1 MQEKDSPIFDKVS
14 EAYKKLL
21 SVCLRHQ
28 RLVVISSLLIFVASL
43 FGMGFIGMDFMPA
56 ADKGEL
62 SISIELPKG
71 LSLESNDYYVSMTE
85 KKVSDIPEIKTLIT
99 TLTSDSNNSKASI
112 AIELESQK

>member
-1 MQEKDSPIFDKVS
+1 M
-14 EAYKKLL
+14 
-21 SVCLRHQ
+21 RHQ

-85 KKVSDIPEIKTLIT
+85 KK
-99 TLTSDSNNSKASI
+99 
-112 AIELESQK
+112 SQIFQKLKL

>member
-28 RLVVISSLLIFVASL
+28 QCLVVISSLLIFVASL

-56 ADKGEL
+56 GDKGEL

-71 LSLESNDYYVSMTE
+71 LSLR
-85 KKVSDIPEIKTLIT
+85 I
-99 TLTSDSNNSKASI
+99 
-112 AIELESQK
+112 Q